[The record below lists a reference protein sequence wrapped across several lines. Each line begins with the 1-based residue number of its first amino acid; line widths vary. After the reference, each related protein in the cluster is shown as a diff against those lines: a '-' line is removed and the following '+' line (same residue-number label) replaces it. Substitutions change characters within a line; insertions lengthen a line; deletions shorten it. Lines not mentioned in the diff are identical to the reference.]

1 MHEWQHARRERDR
14 LRQAQSIAD
23 EMRERRIEARS
34 EWIDPPGSHLLVIDF
49 HTRRALHG
57 RAAAD
62 ALSGWTLPEDVS

>member
-14 LRQAQSIAD
+14 LRQAQLIAD
-23 EMRERRIEARS
+23 EMRDRCLESRA
-34 EWIDPPGSHLLVIDF
+34 DVYDAPGPHLLVIDF
-49 HTRRALHG
+49 HARRALHG